1 MTEISST
8 IVSNCGRCSLV
19 FALIAVLIAG
29 ANIPASQGA
38 SPYPD
43 SPIITGFSLDWST
56 HRRSAQ
62 GSDNFQLTWS
72 DDDHLYGAWGDGGG
86 FGGTNTNGR
95 VGLGVARISGPGHNW
110 KGTNR
115 WGGLNPENPAQFG
128 GKGKSWGMICVDG
141 VLYLLVVPDI
151 VPGKGYRNHYEYVE
165 IWKSCDHSA
174 TWRRPLWKFLQSENL
189 TIPTFLNFGRDNAGV
204 PSELGDYVYVYFIH
218 PQNATMEQQGPKGV
232 GLVVHKPGIIYL
244 ARVPRKNITGSKSDY
259 QFYCGLDSA
268 DNPLWGSISQ
278 KQPVFED
285 PDGVGWCM
293 SAHYNSVLQ
302 RYILCTEHDSS
313 HVGRIGIFDAPTPW
327 GPWTTVEYCTKA
339 NPFGKTRPGSNLPW
353 RNNVFF
359 IAFATKWLSEDGK
372 SFTLNFT
379 GGGQGSDNDSFNTVS
394 GTFMVSG
401 ARTADSIAQHPIE
414 DAEPESGP
422 ASQSTSKSSTASL
435 PAAVRVALI

>member
-1 MTEISST
+1 
-8 IVSNCGRCSLV
+8 V